1 MPANNYKN
9 VILLGATGNVGKYVL
24 PALLADSSFNVTVL
38 SRNNSNGTFP
48 SNVKII
54 KIDYSDT
61 AALTRALANQDVVVS
76 TIGGEGLASNF
87 GEVLVQAAID
97 AKVKWI
103 IPSEFGTDVEDPAAN
118 IPLLAPKLAVANLL
132 KKNQSRIAY
141 TFITTGAFLDFGFD
155 HGFLGFDIKNRA
167 AVLYDEGKNL
177 VSGTTLPTVAKAVV
191 GTLRNPQLTQN
202 KRIYVAD
209 ASFTQQQALALFEK
223 YTNTKWTVKNVVA
236 ANERKQAEE
245 NLAKGNI
252 GAAFVGYIL
261 SFAYGGNPGANFEGK
276 SINKAIGVPT
286 VPLEQIV
293 KEAVQR
299 QTAAQ

>member
-1 MPANNYKN
+1 MSANNYKN

-38 SRNNSNGTFP
+38 SRNNSSATFP
-48 SNVKII
+48 SNVKVI

-61 AALTRALANQDVVVS
+61 AALTKALANQDVVVS

-103 IPSEFGTDVEDPAAN
+103 IPSEFGIDVEDPAAN
-118 IPLLAPKLAVANLL
+118 IPLLASKLAVANLL
-132 KKNQSRIAY
+132 KKNQSNIAY
-141 TFITTGAFLDFGFD
+141 TFITTGAFLDWGFD
-155 HGFLGFDIKNRA
+155 NGFLGFDIKNHT

-177 VSGTTLPTVAKAVV
+177 VSGTTLPTIAKAVV

-209 ASFTQQQALALFEK
+209 ATFTQQQALALFEK
-223 YTNTKWTVKNVVA
+223 YTNAKWTVKNVVA
-236 ANERKQAEE
+236 ANERKRAEE

-252 GAAFVGYIL
+252 REAFGGYIL